1 MAMTDQTERLPCG
14 VRLEELLAQ
23 VADGAPAEDA
33 AHQSGC
39 PYCQTALRRLRR
51 AWSDVTDL
59 ASEPV
64 NVPDRLTA
72 QIMARVRVLAGQTA
86 DFILL
91 GHPRGETR
99 VSHDVVVRI
108 TQRLA
113 RTIPG
118 VVFASARVEPH
129 NSPLP
134 DRVDLSI
141 RLVVI
146 FGPALHR
153 IADAVRTIVRRHTP
167 RLTGAQLDHID
178 IKIDDITR

>member
-1 MAMTDQTERLPCG
+1 MALTGQTETLPCG

-23 VADGAPAEDA
+23 VADGAPPADA

-51 AWSDVTDL
+51 SWADVTEL
-59 ASEPV
+59 AREPV

-72 QIMARVRVLAGQTA
+72 QIMARVRVLAAQTA

-99 VSHDVVVRI
+99 VSHTVLVRI

-118 VVFASARVEPH
+118 VVFASARVEPQD
-129 NSPLP
+129 SPLP

-141 RLVVI
+141 RLVVT

-153 IADAVRTIVRRHTP
+153 VADAVRTIVRRQTP

-178 IKIDDITR
+178 IRIDDITR

>member
-1 MAMTDQTERLPCG
+1 MTDPPDPLPCG
-14 VRLEELLAQ
+14 TRLADLLEQ
-23 VADGAPAEDA
+23 VADAAAPTNP
-33 AHQSGC
+33 AHQSSC

-51 AWSDVTDL
+51 AWTDVTDL

-64 NVPDRLTA
+64 NVPDGLTA
-72 QIMARVRVLAGQTA
+72 QIMARVRVLVDQTA

-99 VSHDVVVRI
+99 VSHTVVVRI

-134 DRVDLSI
+134 NRVDLSI
-141 RLVVI
+141 RLVVT

-153 IADAVRTIVRRHTP
+153 VADAVRTIVRRQTP